1 MISSLRIGSAT
12 MVIAAIA
19 FASSVGAQERVY
31 DRKDKDVTLPKVV
44 KDVKA
49 NYTKEAMQARIEGT
63 VTMSVIVQDDGKV
76 GEVTVTESLDQQY
89 GLDAAAVNAIKQWE
103 FNPGT
108 KEGKPVAVR
117 VNVEM
122 SFHLK

>member
-1 MISSLRIGSAT
+1 MISSLRIGSAAI
-12 MVIAAIA
+12 VIAAVA
-19 FASSVGAQERVY
+19 FASIVGAQERVY
-31 DRKDKDVTLPKVV
+31 DRKDNDDTLPKVV

-63 VTMSVIVQDDGKV
+63 VTMSVIVQADGKV
-76 GEVTVTESLDQQY
+76 GEVTVTESLDKQY
-89 GLDAAAVNAIKQWE
+89 GLDTAAVNAIKQWE

-117 VNVEM
+117 VDVEM